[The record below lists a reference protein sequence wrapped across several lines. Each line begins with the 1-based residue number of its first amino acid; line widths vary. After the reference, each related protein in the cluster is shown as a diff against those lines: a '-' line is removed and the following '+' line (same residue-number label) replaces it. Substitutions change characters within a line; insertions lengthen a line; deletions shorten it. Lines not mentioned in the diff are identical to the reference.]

1 MVLEESIWE
10 ILDGWYGFELI
21 ELHAFGYY
29 KYNYFDIPITQTL
42 IHFLIYQIDWI
53 VLVRAQNDQK

>member
-1 MVLEESIWE
+1 M
-10 ILDGWYGFELI
+10 DGMDLYL
-21 ELHAFGYY
+21 YY

-42 IHFLIYQIDWI
+42 IHILIYQIDWI

>member
-10 ILDGWYGFELI
+10 ILDGCHGFELI
-21 ELHAFGYY
+21 EFY

-53 VLVRAQNDQK
+53 VLVRTQNDQK